1 MSYLNGLVVFPTFF
15 NFSLNLAKRNHLA
28 LVIREMKVK
37 TKVRYHFI
45 HTRMVILTTIRTIE
59 NNKC

>member
-28 LVIREMKVK
+28 LVIREMKIK
-37 TKVRYHFI
+37 TEMRYHFI
-45 HTRMVILTTIRTIE
+45 CTRMVILTTMKTIE